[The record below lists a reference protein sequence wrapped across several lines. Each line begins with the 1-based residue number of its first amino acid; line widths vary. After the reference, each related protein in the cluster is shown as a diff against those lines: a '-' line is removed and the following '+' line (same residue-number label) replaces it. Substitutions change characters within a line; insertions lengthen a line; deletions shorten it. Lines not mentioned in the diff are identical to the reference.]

1 MGKYY
6 AMVSFNTIEFEADSE
21 DEAEGMLQQLID
33 DLSGADTAI
42 AWDDANWIIY
52 EEGGI

>member
-6 AMVSFNTIEFEADSE
+6 AMVSFNTIEFEAESE

-42 AWDDANWIIY
+42 GWDDANWIIY